1 MGIMEEIITLTKD
14 LIRFRSMH
22 SEPEEI
28 KRCAGFI
35 ETYLE
40 KHGIE
45 YWRYDYGNIPSI
57 LVMPEIVKTP
67 ILLMSHIDV
76 VAAPDELF
84 HPIEKDGKLFGRG
97 SIDDK
102 YAAALSLVLV
112 KNHVEQLRSNGKTQ
126 KDLPFGVLITGDEE
140 IGGANGAKK
149 VINDVKTEF
158 CVALDG
164 GIPAKIVIKEKGILK
179 LKLVSKGKAAHGA
192 RPWLGENAID
202 NLIEDYLKLKKHF
215 TKSTPDH
222 WHRTLNFSMIQ
233 AGKSFNQVPERAE
246 ALFDIRY
253 TELDDID
260 GLVSEMQN
268 EIKGQLTVVT
278 RGNIFDGGQSPYLDL
293 LLNIAENTE
302 VGFEH
307 GASDARYLMDHGING
322 IVWGANGDMSAHA
335 IDEHVNIE
343 SVFELYRLLDEFVT
357 QSHVLKSGK

>member
-1 MGIMEEIITLTKD
+1 MQEIITLTKE

-35 ETYLE
+35 ETYLD

-45 YWRYDYGNIPSI
+45 YWRFDYGNIPSI
-57 LVMPEIVKTP
+57 LVMPESMRTP

-76 VAAPDELF
+76 VDAPAELF
-84 HPIEKDGKLFGRG
+84 NPIEKDGKLYGRG
-97 SIDDK
+97 SMDDK
-102 YAAALSLVLV
+102 YAVALSLVLV
-112 KNHVEQLRSNGKTQ
+112 KNHIEQLRRHGKTQ
-126 KDLPFGVLITGDEE
+126 KDLSFGILITGDEE
-140 IGGANGAKK
+140 IGGAKGTKK
-149 VINDVKTEF
+149 VINEINTEF

-164 GIPAKIVIKEKGILK
+164 GTPAKIVIKEKGILK

-215 TKSTPDH
+215 TVSTPDH

-253 TELDDID
+253 TEFDDIE

-268 EIKGQLTVVT
+268 EIKGRLTIEAK
-278 RGNIFDGGQSPYLDL
+278 GDIFDGGQSPYLDL

-307 GASDARYLMDHGING
+307 GASDARYLLDHGIKG

-335 IDEHVNIE
+335 VDEHVNIA
-343 SVFELYRLLDEFVT
+343 SVFELYRLLDEFVA
-357 QSHVLKSGK
+357 QSQALKSGK